1 MNFHSLEDAT
11 KKLYRYILIQVLFKK
26 ECTCLKGERVPVEKI
41 KNRKKIARV
50 GKKNCTRV
58 VTLKCQ
64 EIALF
69 IFIHLCEKL
78 IMYTYIHSTNIVL
91 KLTILYW

>member
-58 VTLKCQ
+58 VKMSGDC
-64 EIALF
+64 IIYF
-69 IFIHLCEKL
+69 YSF
-78 IMYTYIHSTNIVL
+78 M
-91 KLTILYW
+91 